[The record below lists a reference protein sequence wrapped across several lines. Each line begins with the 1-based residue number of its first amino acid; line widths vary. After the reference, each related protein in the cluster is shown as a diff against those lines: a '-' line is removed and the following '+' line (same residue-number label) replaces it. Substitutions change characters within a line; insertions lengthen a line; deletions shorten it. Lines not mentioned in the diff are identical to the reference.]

1 MQTTK
6 DFSQTEKGVR
16 VVERPPYQNNQRPG
30 LDRPGTRSLEQD
42 SVSVQKDSQMP
53 INHTPAHVEGKSAV
67 LEASWRRC
75 CSFYWHL

>member
-16 VVERPPYQNNQRPG
+16 VAERPAPPNNLRPG

-42 SVSVQKDSQMP
+42 SVSVQKDSQRP
-53 INHTPAHVEGKSAV
+53 INHTPAPGKRKTAV
-67 LEASWRRC
+67 LKASWRRC